1 MYKIINAE
9 TPAITQPVAE
19 PTNPPAPEAAPSAP
33 SRPCPQFFVLPAS
46 DQAPRAY
53 RAGELVPNAY
63 LDAKPEWVHCPW
75 PDFAGVTARNAAMIV
90 VIDDKGAVREVRPR
104 GVANAAFQRALSA
117 VRAWRVSPVPRYK
130 GLPVWTSTAMDVPN
144 DGAATSAATTPV
156 TLPAAPASAPA
167 GMPSSGSAQA
177 PPPATETPFVVE
189 YYYKVK
195 WGFADEFWR
204 LFEKNHW
211 PLLRHQIG
219 MGRIL
224 EVRAEKPVYHATE
237 DGRWDYRVTIVFRS
251 VAAAYANVDTPAL
264 ERQLFPDQTTYRRE
278 EQRRFE
284 LLLAHWDVPLTS
296 IPLGR

>member
-1 MYKIINAE
+1 
-9 TPAITQPVAE
+9 
-19 PTNPPAPEAAPSAP
+19 
-33 SRPCPQFFVLPAS
+33 
-46 DQAPRAY
+46 
-53 RAGELVPNAY
+53 
-63 LDAKPEWVHCPW
+63 
-75 PDFAGVTARNAAMIV
+75 MIV

-104 GVANAAFQRALSA
+104 GAANAAFQRALSA

-144 DGAATSAATTPV
+144 DGAPSASTATTPLA
-156 TLPAAPASAPA
+156 LPASPAPAPASTQPI
-167 GMPSSGSAQA
+167 SSSQAASAA
-177 PPPATETPFVVE
+177 ETPFVVE

-219 MGRIL
+219 TGRIL